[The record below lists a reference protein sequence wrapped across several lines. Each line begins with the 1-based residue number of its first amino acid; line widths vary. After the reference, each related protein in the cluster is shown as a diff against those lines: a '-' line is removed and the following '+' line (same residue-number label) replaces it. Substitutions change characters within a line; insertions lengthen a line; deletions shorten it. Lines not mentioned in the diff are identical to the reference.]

1 MFTGIIESLGAIRRI
16 ETHGE
21 GKILVIACDLD
32 LSGTGIGDSIAV
44 NGACLTAVSLG
55 KGQFKVD
62 MAPETV
68 SRTTFGSIGPGA
80 RVNIERALKLSDR
93 IDGHLVSGHIDGT
106 GTVSKIETRSNA
118 IIYDIQVPENLA
130 DEMIEKGSVAIDGI
144 SLTINQCWENG
155 FSVSIIPHTAKI
167 TTIGFKNVGD
177 RVNIETDMLGK
188 YVKKFLSGQGTRAK
202 SANDAGAYADSDIS
216 MSFLARNG
224 FL

>member
-1 MFTGIIESLGAIRRI
+1 MFTGIIESLGTIRRI

-21 GKILVIACDLD
+21 GKVLVIACDLD
-32 LSGTGIGDSIAV
+32 LSSTGIGDSIAV

-68 SRTTFGSIGPGA
+68 SRTTFSSIGPGA

-106 GTVSKIETRSNA
+106 GLVSKIETRSNA

-144 SLTINQCWENG
+144 SLTINQCWDSG

-167 TTIGFKNVGD
+167 TTIGFKSIGD
-177 RVNIETDMLGK
+177 PVNIETDMLGK
-188 YVKKFLSGQGTRAK
+188 YVKKFLSGQGKSAK
-202 SANDAGAYADSDIS
+202 SANDAGGDIS
-216 MSFLARNG
+216 MSLLARNG